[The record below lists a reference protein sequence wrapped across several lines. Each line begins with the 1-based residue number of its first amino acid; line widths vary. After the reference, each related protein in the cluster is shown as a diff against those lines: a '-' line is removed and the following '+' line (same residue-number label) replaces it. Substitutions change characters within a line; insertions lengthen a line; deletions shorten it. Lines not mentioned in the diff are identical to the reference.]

1 MIVEAIDIGGLGLGG
16 GSGGVIG
23 AIVGFAAKK
32 LARTLAIVLGVQLAA
47 LKFLEARG
55 ILHVDGEALSAHL
68 VAIGANAA
76 GEASSWVLAALSTLS
91 LAGGFVAG
99 FLLGFRRG

>member
-1 MIVEAIDIGGLGLGG
+1 MVVEAIDFGGLGLGF
-16 GSGGVIG
+16 GSGGLVG

-32 LARTLAIVLGVQLAA
+32 LASTLAIVLGVQLAG

-55 ILHVDGEALSAHL
+55 ILHVDREALSADL
-68 VAIGANAA
+68 AAVGASA
-76 GEASSWVLAALSTLS
+76 GEASSWLLTALSTLS
-91 LAGGFVAG
+91 LGTGFVAG